1 MNLSSHLDLL
11 PLYGLIAVNLGLCLV
26 LFVTAK
32 REIRR
37 LQVKNREQKILLQ
50 EAYDRLELGL
60 EQLARKVDDVDE
72 RAGGLVAPAPAKS
85 GMNLNKRVQA
95 ARMFR
100 RGERPDQIAAALSLP
115 QNEIALLLKV
125 HQAGASGS

>member
-1 MNLSSHLDLL
+1 MHLSLRLELL
-11 PLYGLIAVNLGLCLV
+11 PLYGLIAVNLGLCLF
-26 LFVTAK
+26 LFIAAK

-50 EAYDRLELGL
+50 EAYDRLELGM
-60 EQLARKVDDVDE
+60 EQLSKKVDEMEE
-72 RAGGLVAPAPAKS
+72 RAGGLVAPSPAKS

-115 QNEIALLLKV
+115 QNEVALLLKV
-125 HQAGASGS
+125 HQAGVPG

>member
-1 MNLSSHLDLL
+1 MHLLLRLELL
-11 PLYGLIAVNLGLCLV
+11 PLYGLIAINLGLCLI
-26 LFVTAK
+26 LFVAAK

-60 EQLARKVDDVDE
+60 EQLGKRVEDLDA
-72 RAGGLVAPAPAKS
+72 RAGGLVPPAPAKS

-95 ARMFR
+95 AHMFR
-100 RGERPDQIAAALSLP
+100 RGERPEQIATALSLP
-115 QNEIALLLKV
+115 RNEVALLLKV
-125 HQAGASGS
+125 QQAGLPG

>member
-1 MNLSSHLDLL
+1 MHLSLHLELL
-11 PLYGLIAVNLGLCLV
+11 PLYGLIAMNLVLSLV
-26 LFVTAK
+26 LFVGAK

-60 EQLARKVDDVDE
+60 EQLAKRVDDVDE

-125 HQAGASGS
+125 HQAGASGG